1 MLWLDTILN
10 YGAIAAVAITGAW
23 LIIKLIR
30 DNNIHNTDIIQDYNT
45 KMTTKQ
51 DVQKQI
57 KDLESQIN
65 TTSDQNEKRNLE
77 TQRDNL
83 KQQLEN
89 L

>member
-1 MLWLDTILN
+1 MLDTILN
-10 YGAIAAVAITGAW
+10 YGAIAAVAITGTW
-23 LIIKLIR
+23 LIIKLMR

-51 DVQKQI
+51 DVQNQI
-57 KDLESQIN
+57 KDLENKIL
-65 TTSDQNEKRNLE
+65 TTSDQSEKSNLQA
-77 TQRDNL
+77 QRDSL

>member
-1 MLWLDTILN
+1 MLDTILN
-10 YGAIAAVAITGAW
+10 YGAIAAVGITGFW
-23 LIIKLIR
+23 LIVKLMR

-51 DVQKQI
+51 DVQNQI
-57 KDLESQIN
+57 KDLENKIL
-65 TTSDQNEKRNLE
+65 TTSDQSEKSNLQA
-77 TQRDNL
+77 QRDSL

>member
-1 MLWLDTILN
+1 MLDTILN
-10 YGAIAAVAITGAW
+10 YGAIAAVAITGSW
-23 LIIKLIR
+23 LIIKLMR
-30 DNNIHNTDIIQDYNT
+30 DNNIHNRDFDQQYNT

-57 KDLESQIN
+57 KDLESQIS

-77 TQRDNL
+77 SQRDNL

>member
-1 MLWLDTILN
+1 MLDTILN
-10 YGAIAAVAITGAW
+10 YAAIVAVALTGSW
-23 LIIKLIR
+23 LIIKLMR
-30 DNNIHNTDIIQDYNT
+30 DNNIHNRDFDQEYST

-57 KDLESQIN
+57 KDLENQISN
-65 TTSDQNEKRNLE
+65 TSDQAEKSNLQA
-77 TQRDNL
+77 QRDSL

>member
-1 MLWLDTILN
+1 MLDTILN
-10 YGAIAAVAITGAW
+10 YGAIVAVAITGTW
-23 LIIKLIR
+23 LIIKLMR

-51 DVQKQI
+51 DVQNQI
-57 KDLESQIN
+57 KDLENKIL
-65 TTSDQNEKRNLE
+65 TTSDQSEKSNLQA
-77 TQRDNL
+77 QRDSL